1 MKILRTGALL
11 ILLSV
16 LLVTVGDY
24 IGGANGLKIAL
35 FIAIAMNCPA
45 P

>member
-16 LLVTVGDY
+16 LLVVVLVGLND
-24 IGGANGLKIAL
+24 
-35 FIAIAMNCPA
+35 AIRL
-45 P
+45 